1 MAINNTKGYTFE
13 RYINNP
19 SLGAVYTNR
28 QLYKNMY
35 KDKFDKILL
44 RENGGVKYTVYT
56 DDDGND
62 SYYIHMKIPSEV
74 ISNFY
79 YDVVVR
85 LFTTDNDLKNS
96 NNLRMYSVE
105 FYSNDPAFVYT
116 FAHSFK
122 KNGLFIKD
130 LESKMTKEA
139 LKNKAVAKNPKDDVW
154 YVKSLYF
161 AYLTMEKYNLFNR
174 VALERNCKA
183 YNKKVLLKDIVH
195 ADLKITA
202 RQKAQSDL
210 NEQKRIEKQKEK
222 IKTQRNV
229 NVRTKPSNT
238 SGITKTSK
246 MSKVS
251 KTAKKTTISK
261 NIGMKKIT

>member
-1 MAINNTKGYTFE
+1 
-13 RYINNP
+13 
-19 SLGAVYTNR
+19 
-28 QLYKNMY
+28 
-35 KDKFDKILL
+35 
-44 RENGGVKYTVYT
+44 
-56 DDDGND
+56 
-62 SYYIHMKIPSEV
+62 
-74 ISNFY
+74 
-79 YDVVVR
+79 
-85 LFTTDNDLKNS
+85 
-96 NNLRMYSVE
+96 
-105 FYSNDPAFVYT
+105 
-116 FAHSFK
+116 
-122 KNGLFIKD
+122 
-130 LESKMTKEA
+130 MTKEA

-174 VALERNCKA
+174 VALERNCKD

-229 NVRTKPSNT
+229 NVRTKPANT

-246 MSKVS
+246 VSKVS
-251 KTAKKTTISK
+251 KTAKRTTMSK

>member
-44 RENGGVKYTVYT
+44 RENGGIKYTVYT
-56 DDDGND
+56 DNDGND
-62 SYYIHMKIPSEV
+62 SHYIHMKIPSEV
-74 ISNFY
+74 ISDFY

-85 LFTTDNDLKNS
+85 LFTTNNDLKNG

-130 LESKMTKEA
+130 LESKMTKLA
-139 LKNKAVAKNPKDDVW
+139 LKNKAVEKNPRDDVW

-161 AYLTMEKYNLFNR
+161 AYLTMERYNLFNR
-174 VALERNCKA
+174 VALERISKSYDKKA
-183 YNKKVLLKDIVH
+183 LLKDITH
-195 ADLKITA
+195 ADVKVAA
-202 RQKAQSDL
+202 RQRAQEEL
-210 NEQKRIEKQKEK
+210 NELKKKEKQKEK
-222 IKTQRNV
+222 KIVQRNV
-229 NVRTKPSNT
+229 GVKTKPSNT
-238 SGITKTSK
+238 SNITKTSK
-246 MSKVS
+246 VSKV
-251 KTAKKTTISK
+251 TNISK
-261 NIGMKKIT
+261 STTKSKRVGMKKHT